1 MSIKIRSFQ
10 GSFKGHFNII
20 FIDIG
25 SMINMAYSNGLSEFD
40 EIAIKPRIEFSIGYK
55 RFFLNIHCIIC
66 YKTKNSKTCD
76 RTSFKLNHQNP

>member
-40 EIAIKPRIEFSIGYK
+40 EIAIKPRTEFSIGYK
-55 RFFLNIHCIIC
+55 RFFKIYIVSYVIKRKTVKHVIEHLLN
-66 YKTKNSKTCD
+66 
-76 RTSFKLNHQNP
+76 